1 MGLFDFFRTR
11 SEQPSGSGDRVKAL
25 EAHQKASR
33 IGAVSSDEL
42 PNGFGPFGLCETNPI
57 PTKDVFLT
65 DSYLVSL
72 RTMDGRRIKAKRIG
86 STSAEEITAGP
97 IDMYQLSCEGR
108 DLAVIY
114 ICPYH
119 NRNSRKAP
127 EGFRLA

>member
-1 MGLFDFFRTR
+1 MWLFDFFRTR
-11 SEQPSGSGDRVKAL
+11 SDQPSNSGDRAKAL
-25 EAHQKASR
+25 EAHQRASR
-33 IGAVSSDEL
+33 IWAFGSDEL
-42 PNGFGPFGLCETNPI
+42 PKGFGPFGLCETNPI

-72 RTMDGRRIKAKRIG
+72 RTMDGRRVKATRIG
-86 STSAEEITAGP
+86 STSAKEITTGA

-108 DLAVIY
+108 DLSVIY